1 MTIAMVD
8 CVLINSPDDLYS
20 EHYLADPK
28 IPLGLL
34 YIASYLRSHNI
45 SVMIVDC
52 HAQKHN
58 LDELVQIVKN
68 NQPYLVGLNIT
79 TPNRRAVYKIAKR
92 IKEEVAS
99 AAVIIGGPH
108 AACLPEDVFRNA
120 SEIDG
125 IVMGEGEEIIYKVL
139 QTLPRIESF
148 AGFYTRAADPSIM
161 HLAPRIVDLDSLPFP
176 AYDLIDVK
184 RYAAVSPE
192 IYLAS
197 SRGCRYDCAFCC
209 SRVLLGRQVI
219 FRSHTNVVE
228 EMALFKT
235 RYGIDSFYFYDDNIL
250 IWPELQDFCRKVSK
264 LGIRWTAQATIN
276 DLHLDV
282 IPLLSSAGC
291 YRLSFGL
298 ESGSLAIQKYVG
310 KVIKRDAAKKIARLL
325 EYGIYS
331 RAFFIIGFPNET
343 IHDIAETAK
352 YIVELRASGLAD
364 IAIFPARPFPGTR
377 LFRDCLGIHGG
388 DKRESILEYEY
399 LEDYKDESDPW
410 IKAKLHRYNTIPSF
424 QINRYFD
431 GLEIR
436 RMIKT
441 LYDIFCNYTRFV
453 GMSSGELA
461 SYLLPRR

>member
-1 MTIAMVD
+1 MGTTMVD

-28 IPLGLL
+28 IPLGLV
-34 YIASYLRSHNI
+34 YIASYLRSHGV
-45 SVMIVDC
+45 SVVIIDC
-52 HAQKHN
+52 HAQKHT

-79 TPNRRAVYKIAKR
+79 TPNRRVVYKIAER
-92 IKEEVAS
+92 IKEEA
-99 AAVIIGGPH
+99 APPAVIIGGPH
-108 AACLPEDVFRNA
+108 ASCLPEDVFKNA
-120 SEIDG
+120 PHIDG
-125 IVMGEGEEIIYKVL
+125 LVMGEGEEIIYKVL
-139 QTLPRIESF
+139 QSLPRIESF
-148 AGFYTRAADPSIM
+148 PGFYTRAADPSIRR
-161 HLAPRIVDLDSLPFP
+161 LAPRIVDLDSLPLP
-176 AYDLIDVK
+176 AYDLIDVR

-192 IYLAS
+192 LYVAS

-228 EMALFKT
+228 EMALLKN

-250 IWPELQDFCRKVSK
+250 IWPELEDFCIKMSNV
-264 LGIRWTAQATIN
+264 GIQWTAQATMN
-276 DLHLDV
+276 DLHLDM
-282 IPLLSSAGC
+282 IPLLSSARC

-310 KVIKRDAAKKIARLL
+310 KVIKPDAAKKIARLL
-325 EYGIYS
+325 EYGVSS
-331 RAFFIIGFPNET
+331 RAFFVIGFPNET

-377 LFRDCLGIHGG
+377 LFHDCIGIHGDG
-388 DKRESILEYEY
+388 KLESILEFQY
-399 LEDYKDESDPW
+399 LEDYKDQSDPR
-410 IKAKLHRYNTIPSF
+410 INAKLHRYNTIPSF
-424 QINRYFD
+424 QISRYFD
-431 GLEIR
+431 SLEIR

-441 LYDIFCNYTRFV
+441 LYDIFYNYTQFV
-453 GMSSGELA
+453 GMSSDELT
-461 SYLLPRR
+461 SYLLSKG